1 MGRLIDAGELK
12 EIIGCGNAVKYGNA
26 DREQQ
31 DVSYSTMMMYE
42 INDAID
48 AAPTVGEWISDKE
61 NLPKSGQRYLTVGA
75 RGVMRVAKAYVPA
88 QVMPNW
94 GGAADYHWWE
104 CEGKRC
110 SVTHYMQLPAEPEGS
125 SQ

>member
-61 NLPKSGQRYLTVGA
+61 NLPQSGERYLTVGA

-88 QVMPNW
+88 QVVPNW
-94 GGAADYHWWE
+94 SGAADYHWWE

-110 SVTHYMQLPAEPEGS
+110 SVTHYMQLPAGPEGS
-125 SQ
+125 AP

>member
-1 MGRLIDAGELK
+1 MGRLIDADELK

-61 NLPKSGQRYLTVGA
+61 NLPQSGERYLTVGA

-88 QVMPNW
+88 QVVPNW

-110 SVTHYMQLPAEPEGS
+110 SVTHYMQLPAKPEGS

>member
-1 MGRLIDAGELK
+1 MRLIDADALK
-12 EIIGCGNAVKYGNA
+12 NMVPDTRVDIFENCRNCALLTAEDVLRLI
-26 DREQQ
+26 DR
-31 DVSYSTMMMYE
+31 
-42 INDAID
+42 
-48 AAPTVGEWISDKE
+48 APTASEWVSENDKPPQSGE
-61 NLPKSGQRYLTVGA
+61 RYLTVGA

-110 SVTHYMQLPAEPEGS
+110 SVTHYMQLPAKPEGS
-125 SQ
+125 AP

>member
-1 MGRLIDAGELK
+1 MGRLIDAEELK